1 MTRALILGGG
11 GVTGIAWEAGVL
23 QGLADQGIDIA
34 NWDMVVGTSAGAIVG
49 TKLLGEPDFAAWFV
63 TQLRDDTADEDEI
76 VIALAGRVGSR
87 FLFAGRRPRFAWL
100 PRLWLT
106 LMTAETF
113 VRHAARGKRALR
125 RGMRRSSG
133 DAPGPRVVVG
143 PSPML
148 AQAAALGLVARTAP
162 EERFIDVIAN
172 TLDPVVDWPKGLV
185 VTAIALDGSTV
196 AFDEA
201 AGVELVRAVA
211 ASTAVPLLFPPIVV
225 AGRPYV
231 DGGIGSQTHA
241 DVAAGMDDI
250 LVVAPIN
257 TGALES
263 ELAGLRASARRVDV
277 VRPSPAAVA
286 ALGRNIALLDPA
298 RRAAAAREGHEDGRR
313 AAEGLVTRADAER
326 QSSSAA

>member
-23 QGLADQGIDIA
+23 QGLADEGFDIR
-34 NWDMVVGTSAGAIVG
+34 NWDLVVGTSAGAIVG
-49 TKLLGEPDFAAWFV
+49 TKVLGEPDWDAWYA
-63 TQLRDDTADEDEI
+63 TQEQDDTTDEDEI
-76 VIALAGRVGSR
+76 VRMLAGRVGSR
-87 FLFAGRRPRFAWL
+87 FLFAGRRARFSWV

-106 LMTAETF
+106 AMTVETF
-113 VRHAARGKRALR
+113 VRHAARGKSALR
-125 RGMRRSSG
+125 RGLRRASRE
-133 DAPGPRVVVG
+133 AAGPRVILG
-143 PSPML
+143 PNPML

-162 EERFIDVIAN
+162 EERFLEVIAN
-172 TLDPVVDWPKGLV
+172 TIDPVRSWPKGLV

-201 AGVELVRAVA
+201 AGVELARAVA

-225 AGRPYV
+225 AGRIYI

-241 DVAAGMDDI
+241 DVAAGMDEI

-257 TGALES
+257 TGALEP
-263 ELAGLRASARRVDV
+263 ELAGVRATARRVDV
-277 VRPSPAAVA
+277 VRPSESAAV

-298 RRAAAAREGHEDGRR
+298 RRAAAAREGRADGRR
-313 AAEGLVTRADAER
+313 AAAALVATTER
-326 QSSSAA
+326 GRESSSAA